1 MKTRKILALALALL
15 LALGCCSVALAGD
28 EYTITY
34 VIYGQAGVYTQQ
46 TVTAG
51 DALGTLPAAPTV
63 AGKEFVRWFRTTED
77 GARVTV
83 DASYV
88 PAGDM
93 TILAE
98 MEDAPAAKTYTITYA
113 IYGQSGEYTRQTV
126 TAGDALGTLPAGPTV
141 AGKVF
146 VRWFRTTEDG
156 ARVTVDASYVPAGDM
171 TILAE
176 MEDAP
181 AAKTY
186 TITYAIYG
194 QSGEYTRQTVTA
206 GDALGTL
213 PAGPTVAG
221 KVFVRW
227 FRTTEDGARVT
238 VDASYVPAG
247 DMTILAEMEDAP
259 QQLTASITQ
268 QPRDAIVTE
277 GEKAVFTITA
287 VSEPAGTALQYQWY
301 RSTDDGKTFTAIS
314 GATAATYTSSATTLA
329 NDGYQ
334 YKCVVTPQGQGAQ
347 QVESAIAKLFVQS
360 SDDPGSVVPE
370 TGDSPA
376 LYIFMAVFG
385 ICAICLASSPLLK
398 RRNG

>member
-15 LALGCCSVALAGD
+15 LALGCCSVALAD
-28 EYTITY
+28 DVYTITY
-34 VIYGQAGVYTQQ
+34 AIPGQGEYATR

-51 DALGTLPAAPTV
+51 EPLGTTMPEAPV
-63 AGKEFVRWFRTTED
+63 VDGKTFVRWFRMEGGT
-77 GARVTV
+77 RVTV

-88 PAGDM
+88 PTGDMTILAEMEDAPAAKTYTITYAIPGQGEYATRTVTAGEPLGTTMPEAPVVDGKTFVRWFRMEGGTRVTVDASYVPTGDM

-146 VRWFRTTEDG
+146 VRWFRMDG
-156 ARVTVDASYVPAGDM
+156 ANRVTVDASYVPTDDM

-176 MEDAP
+176 MA
-181 AAKTY
+181 
-186 TITYAIYG
+186 
-194 QSGEYTRQTVTA
+194 
-206 GDALGTL
+206 
-213 PAGPTVAG
+213 
-221 KVFVRW
+221 
-227 FRTTEDGARVT
+227 
-238 VDASYVPAG
+238 
-247 DMTILAEMEDAP
+247 DAP

>member
-15 LALGCCSVALAGD
+15 LALGCCSVALAD
-28 EYTITY
+28 DVYTITY
-34 VIYGQAGVYTQQ
+34 AIPEQGEYATR

-51 DALGTLPAAPTV
+51 EPLGTTMPEAPV
-63 AGKEFVRWFRTTED
+63 VDGKTFVRWFRMEGGT
-77 GARVTV
+77 RVTV

-88 PAGDM
+88 PTGDM

-113 IYGQSGEYTRQTV
+113 IYGQGEYATRTV
-126 TAGDALGTLPAGPTV
+126 TAGEPLGTTMPEAPV
-141 AGKVF
+141 VDGKTF
-146 VRWFRTTEDG
+146 VRWFRMEGGT
-156 ARVTVDASYVPAGDM
+156 RVTVDASYVPTGDM

-194 QSGEYTRQTVTA
+194 QGEYATRTVTA
-206 GDALGTL
+206 GEPLGTTM
-213 PAGPTVAG
+213 PEAPVVDG
-221 KVFVRW
+221 KTFVRW
-227 FRTTEDGARVT
+227 FRMDGANRVT

-247 DMTILAEMEDAP
+247 DMTILAEMADAP

>member
-15 LALGCCSVALAGD
+15 LALGCCSVALAD
-28 EYTITY
+28 DVYTITY
-34 VIYGQAGVYTQQ
+34 AIPGQGEYATR

-51 DALGTLPAAPTV
+51 EPLGTTMPEAPV
-63 AGKEFVRWFRTTED
+63 VDGKTFVRWFRMEGGT
-77 GARVTV
+77 RVTV

-88 PAGDM
+88 PTGDMTILAEMEDAPAAKTYTITYAIPGQGEYATRTVTAGEPLGTTMPEAPVVDGKTFVRWFRMEGGTRVTVDASYVPTGDM

-146 VRWFRTTEDG
+146 VRWFRMDG
-156 ARVTVDASYVPAGDM
+156 ANRVTVDASYVPAGDM

-176 MEDAP
+176 MA
-181 AAKTY
+181 
-186 TITYAIYG
+186 
-194 QSGEYTRQTVTA
+194 
-206 GDALGTL
+206 
-213 PAGPTVAG
+213 
-221 KVFVRW
+221 
-227 FRTTEDGARVT
+227 
-238 VDASYVPAG
+238 
-247 DMTILAEMEDAP
+247 DAP

-360 SDDPGSVVPE
+360 SSDPGSVVPE

>member
-15 LALGCCSVALAGD
+15 LALGCCSVALAD
-28 EYTITY
+28 DVYTITY
-34 VIYGQAGVYTQQ
+34 AIPEQGEYATR

-51 DALGTLPAAPTV
+51 EPLGTTMPEAPV
-63 AGKEFVRWFRTTED
+63 VDGKTFVRWFRMEGGT
-77 GARVTV
+77 RVTV

-88 PAGDM
+88 PTGDM

-146 VRWFRTTEDG
+146 VRWFRMDDG
-156 ARVTVDASYVPAGDM
+156 ANRVTVDASYVPTGDM

-227 FRTTEDGARVT
+227 FRMDDGANRVT

-247 DMTILAEMEDAP
+247 DMTILAEMADAP

>member
-1 MKTRKILALALALL
+1 MVDGKT
-15 LALGCCSVALAGD
+15 
-28 EYTITY
+28 
-34 VIYGQAGVYTQQ
+34 
-46 TVTAG
+46 
-51 DALGTLPAAPTV
+51 
-63 AGKEFVRWFRTTED
+63 FVRWFRMD
-77 GARVTV
+77 GANRVTV

-98 MEDAPAAKTYTITYA
+98 MA
-113 IYGQSGEYTRQTV
+113 
-126 TAGDALGTLPAGPTV
+126 
-141 AGKVF
+141 
-146 VRWFRTTEDG
+146 
-156 ARVTVDASYVPAGDM
+156 
-171 TILAE
+171 
-176 MEDAP
+176 
-181 AAKTY
+181 
-186 TITYAIYG
+186 
-194 QSGEYTRQTVTA
+194 
-206 GDALGTL
+206 
-213 PAGPTVAG
+213 
-221 KVFVRW
+221 
-227 FRTTEDGARVT
+227 
-238 VDASYVPAG
+238 
-247 DMTILAEMEDAP
+247 DAP

>member
-15 LALGCCSVALAGD
+15 LALGCCSVALAD
-28 EYTITY
+28 DVYTITY
-34 VIYGQAGVYTQQ
+34 AIPGQGEYATRTVTAGEPLGTTMPEAPVVDGKTFVRWFRMEGGTRVTVDASYVPTGDMTILAEMEDAPAAKTYTITYAIYGQSGEYTRQ

-51 DALGTLPAAPTV
+51 DALGTLPAGPTV
-63 AGKEFVRWFRTTED
+63 AGKVFVRWFRMD
-77 GARVTV
+77 GANRVTV

-146 VRWFRTTEDG
+146 VRWFRMDG
-156 ARVTVDASYVPAGDM
+156 ANRVTVDASYVPAGDM

-176 MEDAP
+176 MA
-181 AAKTY
+181 
-186 TITYAIYG
+186 
-194 QSGEYTRQTVTA
+194 
-206 GDALGTL
+206 
-213 PAGPTVAG
+213 
-221 KVFVRW
+221 
-227 FRTTEDGARVT
+227 
-238 VDASYVPAG
+238 
-247 DMTILAEMEDAP
+247 DAP

-360 SDDPGSVVPE
+360 SSDPGSVVPE

>member
-15 LALGCCSVALAGD
+15 LALGCCSVALAD
-28 EYTITY
+28 DVYTITY
-34 VIYGQAGVYTQQ
+34 AIPGQGEYASR

-51 DALGTLPAAPTV
+51 DPLGTTMPEAPV
-63 AGKEFVRWFRTTED
+63 VDGKTFVRWFRMEGGT
-77 GARVTV
+77 RVTV

-88 PAGDM
+88 PTGDM

-146 VRWFRTTEDG
+146 VRWFRMDG
-156 ARVTVDASYVPAGDM
+156 ANRVTVDASYVPAGDM

-176 MEDAP
+176 MA
-181 AAKTY
+181 
-186 TITYAIYG
+186 
-194 QSGEYTRQTVTA
+194 
-206 GDALGTL
+206 
-213 PAGPTVAG
+213 
-221 KVFVRW
+221 
-227 FRTTEDGARVT
+227 
-238 VDASYVPAG
+238 
-247 DMTILAEMEDAP
+247 DAP

-360 SDDPGSVVPE
+360 SSDPGSVVPE

>member
-77 GARVTV
+77 GARETV

-88 PAGDM
+88 PTGDM

-98 MEDAPAAKTYTITYA
+98 MKDAPAEKTYTITYA
-113 IYGQSGEYTRQTV
+113 IYGQSGVYKTQTV

-146 VRWFRTTEDG
+146 VRWFRMDG
-156 ARVTVDASYVPAGDM
+156 ANRVTVDASYVPTDDM

-176 MEDAP
+176 MA
-181 AAKTY
+181 
-186 TITYAIYG
+186 
-194 QSGEYTRQTVTA
+194 
-206 GDALGTL
+206 
-213 PAGPTVAG
+213 
-221 KVFVRW
+221 
-227 FRTTEDGARVT
+227 
-238 VDASYVPAG
+238 
-247 DMTILAEMEDAP
+247 DAP